1 MTDQSNFNDRVWMIG
16 WEYPPNNSGGLGVAC
31 QGLTGSLVGM
41 NTHIYFTLPYAVKNS
56 GAISHME
63 IVECVSPH
71 TTNPYQLPFSSYSS
85 AVPTQHDVR
94 KTLASMDAVALA
106 ALPQSDLEYKVTQY
120 AQMVSAHA
128 RDRAQDFEVIHAHDW
143 MSFPAAVQVKQRTG
157 KPLVAHIHSTEFDR
171 IPSGGG
177 SQYIHDTEWQG
188 LQFADKVIAVSEYT
202 KQILIEKYAIAAEKI
217 EVIHNGVLPSPF
229 PIKPNELDF
238 APGRPVVVFMGRLTG
253 QKGPEYFL
261 HLSQRVLK
269 ALPAAV
275 FIVAGSG
282 DLYHSLLMTTA
293 RERLSAAVLFSGF
306 VRGEDQARLLDR
318 ADVFV
323 MPSVSEPFGLVAL
336 EAAEHHTPVIVSKN
350 SGVKEVLPSALA
362 LDFWD
367 LDKMVAAIV
376 DIVQHKEKKAKMIDA
391 QLQEVAHLDWNT
403 AAQKVKYLYRSLLH
417 AA

>member
-1 MTDQSNFNDRVWMIG
+1 
-16 WEYPPNNSGGLGVAC
+16 
-31 QGLTGSLVGM
+31 
-41 NTHIYFTLPYAVKNS
+41 
-56 GAISHME
+56 
-63 IVECVSPH
+63 
-71 TTNPYQLPFSSYSS
+71 
-85 AVPTQHDVR
+85 
-94 KTLASMDAVALA
+94 
-106 ALPQSDLEYKVTQY
+106 
-120 AQMVSAHA
+120 
-128 RDRAQDFEVIHAHDW
+128 
-143 MSFPAAVQVKQRTG
+143 
-157 KPLVAHIHSTEFDR
+157 
-171 IPSGGG
+171 
-177 SQYIHDTEWQG
+177 
-188 LQFADKVIAVSEYT
+188 
-202 KQILIEKYAIAAEKI
+202 
-217 EVIHNGVLPSPF
+217 
-229 PIKPNELDF
+229 
-238 APGRPVVVFMGRLTG
+238 MGRLTG